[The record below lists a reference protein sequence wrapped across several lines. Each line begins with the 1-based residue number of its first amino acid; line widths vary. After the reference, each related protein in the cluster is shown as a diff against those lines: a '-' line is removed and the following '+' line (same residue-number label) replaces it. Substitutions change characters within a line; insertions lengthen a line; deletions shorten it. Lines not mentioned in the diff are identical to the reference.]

1 MCPGLC
7 NTYYIYIFIIYDCNQ
22 LHGSF
27 LFLRIKIHNIYIY
40 IYIYIFI
47 YNDIYYLY
55 YIDLHV

>member
-27 LFLRIKIHNIYIY
+27 LFLRIKIHNIYYIY
-40 IYIYIFI
+40 IYIYIYI
-47 YNDIYYLY
+47 IGRHKRYNIKYK
-55 YIDLHV
+55 